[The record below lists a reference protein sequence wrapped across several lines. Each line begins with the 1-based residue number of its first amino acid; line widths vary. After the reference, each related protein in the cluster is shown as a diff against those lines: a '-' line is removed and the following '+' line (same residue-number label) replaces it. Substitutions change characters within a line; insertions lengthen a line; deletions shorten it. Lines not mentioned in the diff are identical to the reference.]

1 MNIKTNIDFI
11 DKLLLCSS
19 EMNIYINN
27 YYNNI
32 NIKKNIK
39 RRKTNLNDG
48 FLFKLLN
55 TQLNS
60 TQETVTAKLNTYNK
74 QNISR
79 TSYSDRAN
87 QLDLKFFSDIYKK
100 FSNLIDKIFYNK
112 NDNNMNI
119 IAVDG
124 TYCQFKS
131 SITNNQNLNK
141 NNSSIDFEEV

>member
-1 MNIKTNIDFI
+1 M
-11 DKLLLCSS
+11 
-19 EMNIYINN
+19 
-27 YYNNI
+27 
-32 NIKKNIK
+32 KK
-39 RRKTNLNDG
+39 RKTNLNDG

-55 TQLNS
+55 TQLNA

-79 TSYSDRAN
+79 TSYADRAN
-87 QLDLKFFSDIYKK
+87 QLDLEFFSDIYKN
-100 FSNLIDKIFYNK
+100 FSDLVDKIFYNK